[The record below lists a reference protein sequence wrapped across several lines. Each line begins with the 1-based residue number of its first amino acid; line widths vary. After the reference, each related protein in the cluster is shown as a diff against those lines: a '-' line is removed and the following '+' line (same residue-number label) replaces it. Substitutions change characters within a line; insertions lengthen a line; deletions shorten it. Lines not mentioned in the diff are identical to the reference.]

1 MVACIVLHK
10 INDDVMSHVMTTSD
24 ERIII
29 PVAWTILPYNVILS
43 VRNLSV
49 YTYIIIIYG
58 VQ

>member
-29 PVAWTILPYNVILS
+29 PVAWTILPYNVIL
-43 VRNLSV
+43 
-49 YTYIIIIYG
+49 
-58 VQ
+58 